1 MTIIKIRYRSL
12 TLKLPVYTL
21 CSHHKCFIKGLAKL
35 YGLPVLIKLFSVTLY
50 PIGNLNLAV
59 LRGLRLSAFCCGSNI
74 SAKVQILWC
83 TLD

>member
-1 MTIIKIRYRSL
+1 MYL
-12 TLKLPVYTL
+12 TLFIVIRVLSKHYLNYILPQY
-21 CSHHKCFIKGLAKL
+21 CNKMS
-35 YGLPVLIKLFSVTLY
+35 FSTF
-50 PIGNLNLAV
+50 GNLNLAV